1 MQRRTHRQR
10 ADSDVGSGTATR
22 LNRVTRVAY
31 ARYVSGCPEKEDPAV
46 DVNAL
51 WKISV
56 DTIGALTLLS
66 MGDFFVEVKKPS
78 ENATEGLYQ
87 TLSLSAKA
95 IENLTK
101 GDMMWPDGEMKL
113 LSDQVLDSVDVAE
126 ACGGHG
132 NLEPR
137 FTDAP
142 WKMALFTQAITQT
155 RKIGVVLAAMEWSV
169 SEGNSKEWSSE
180 FCQHGRVLAIR
191 AKRRCGSEQQSCL
204 SRGGVRAFERI
215 IHPVFN
221 RHCTVAPLVLRL
233 VRHT

>member
-31 ARYVSGCPEKEDPAV
+31 ARNVSGCPEKEDPAV

-87 TLSLSAKA
+87 TLSLSAKVTGSQF
-95 IENLTK
+95 E
-101 GDMMWPDGEMKL
+101 
-113 LSDQVLDSVDVAE
+113 
-126 ACGGHG
+126 G
-132 NLEPR
+132 NLEYMMWL
-137 FTDAP
+137 D
-142 WKMALFTQAITQT
+142 
-155 RKIGVVLAAMEWSV
+155 
-169 SEGNSKEWSSE
+169 
-180 FCQHGRVLAIR
+180 
-191 AKRRCGSEQQSCL
+191 
-204 SRGGVRAFERI
+204 
-215 IHPVFN
+215 
-221 RHCTVAPLVLRL
+221 CTK
-233 VRHT
+233 